1 MSSPSTVA
9 IPLKPQQ
16 HLADVVRE
24 YLQDYFIQH
33 GENLPEGQLYDMVI
47 QQVEKPLL
55 ELVLKQC
62 GGNQSKASVLLGVSR
77 NTLRQ
82 KIQDLGV
89 DDTLVASRGRRA
101 RRARIFTLPVAEA
114 RARRRA

>member
-1 MSSPSTVA
+1 MNNVA
-9 IPLKPQQ
+9 LQLQPQN
-16 HLADVVRE
+16 HLGDVVKD
-24 YLQDYFIQH
+24 YLMRFFAEH

-47 QQVEKPLL
+47 QQVEKPLV

-62 GGNQSKASVLLGVSR
+62 GGNQSKASTLLGLSR

-82 KIQDLGV
+82 KIQDLHI
-89 DDTLVASRGRRA
+89 DDALVASRGRRA

-114 RARRRA
+114 RARRRG